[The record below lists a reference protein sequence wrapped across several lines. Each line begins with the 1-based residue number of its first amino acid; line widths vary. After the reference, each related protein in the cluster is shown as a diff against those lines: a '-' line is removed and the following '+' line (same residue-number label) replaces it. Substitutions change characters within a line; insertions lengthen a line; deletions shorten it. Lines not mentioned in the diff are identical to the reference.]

1 MTYTKRFY
9 SRKSIRLREYDYS
22 QQGLYFITICTQ
34 NRSCLFGSIDHGSIM
49 LYDSGKM
56 IENQWLQM
64 PQRFPNIVLHEY
76 IIMPN
81 HIHVILE
88 IVPTVGAT
96 LVVALDNKNVVA
108 LDNKGMITHNNKTM
122 ITHENT
128 NCNHNTNINTHDNK
142 TMVINESMNP
152 HGNAHKNIFTQ
163 NQKYQPDQLWQP
175 HINQLGQPQGIA
187 PTITIGDI
195 IGAFKSIT
203 THEYIRGVTNK
214 HWKPFD
220 GKLWQRNY
228 YEHIIRNEQSYLRIV
243 EYIIQN
249 PNKWKDDRFYF

>member
-1 MTYTKRFY
+1 
-9 SRKSIRLREYDYS
+9 
-22 QQGLYFITICTQ
+22 
-34 NRSCLFGSIDHGSIM
+34 M
-49 LYDSGKM
+49 LNDSG
-56 IENQWLQM
+56 IIVQDQWLRM

-88 IVPTVGAT
+88 IVSTVGAP
-96 LVVALDNKNVVA
+96 LVVALDNKNI
-108 LDNKGMITHNNKTM
+108 D
-122 ITHENT
+122 
-128 NCNHNTNINTHDNK
+128 THDNK
-142 TMVINESMNP
+142 TMVANEYMNP
-152 HGNAHKNIFTQ
+152 HGYAHKNIFTQ
-163 NQKYQPDQLWQP
+163 NQKYQSE
-175 HINQLGQPQGIA
+175 QLGQPQGIA
-187 PTITIGDI
+187 PTNTIGDI

-228 YEHIIRNEQSYLRIV
+228 YEHIIRNEQSYLRIM

-249 PNKWKDDRFYF
+249 PNRWKDDRFYL